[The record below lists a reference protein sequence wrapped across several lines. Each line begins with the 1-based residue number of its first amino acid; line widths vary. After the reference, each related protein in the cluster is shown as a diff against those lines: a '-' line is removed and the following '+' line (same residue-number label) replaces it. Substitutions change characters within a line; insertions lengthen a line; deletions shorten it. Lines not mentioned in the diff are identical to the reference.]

1 MRRCWN
7 HLSRTKQEG
16 CRSRMNE
23 TPTPSANN
31 STVALTASKSFA
43 MFLIHHSQLADR
55 NRTAGQPET
64 SSWNPSLSLEVL
76 YKWGEVDI
84 LEKKHIL
91 WHGCVRAERGVQVCG
106 RMTLLS
112 SESTAA
118 IEIQGLRPRNHSHPL
133 RKTLE
138 VAAAKRGRTDQ
149 QGTSHN
155 MRGRKRGAVVKQ
167 PGAMDFIVIK
177 LNRNE
182 KSQGR

>member
-1 MRRCWN
+1 
-7 HLSRTKQEG
+7 
-16 CRSRMNE
+16 
-23 TPTPSANN
+23 
-31 STVALTASKSFA
+31 

-91 WHGCVRAERGVQVCG
+91 SPRYVRAERGVQVCG

-149 QGTSHN
+149 QRTSHN
-155 MRGRKRGAVVKQ
+155 MRGRKRGAVSKQ
-167 PGAMDFIVIK
+167 PGAMDSIVIK

-182 KSQGR
+182 KSQSR

>member
-1 MRRCWN
+1 MGRCWN

-43 MFLIHHSQLADR
+43 MFLTHHSQLADR

-91 WHGCVRAERGVQVCG
+91 CPRCVRAERGVQFCG

-118 IEIQGLRPRNHSHPL
+118 IEIQGLRPRNHSPL
-133 RKTLE
+133 EENLRSSSSE
-138 VAAAKRGRTDQ
+138 AWPDRSAENQ
-149 QGTSHN
+149 S
-155 MRGRKRGAVVKQ
+155 
-167 PGAMDFIVIK
+167 
-177 LNRNE
+177 
-182 KSQGR
+182 